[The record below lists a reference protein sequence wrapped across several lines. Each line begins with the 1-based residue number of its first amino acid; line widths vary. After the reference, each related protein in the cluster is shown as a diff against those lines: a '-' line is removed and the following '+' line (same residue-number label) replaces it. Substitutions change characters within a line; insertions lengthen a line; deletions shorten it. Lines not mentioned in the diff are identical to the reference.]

1 MLKLADK
8 VTTFKAKLELWGRG
22 VNIGLFD
29 TFQALAEI
37 LKETEPESS
46 LSQHDHLGVFKGV

>member
-37 LKETEPESS
+37 LKETEQEPSFS
-46 LSQHDHLGVFKGV
+46 HLVHDHLS